1 MQVIVVGC
9 GRMGAELAYR
19 LYQRGG
25 QVTVVDQSPLA
36 FNNLPQDFRGRT
48 VEGDGLERDVLQRA
62 GIEQAKGLAAVS
74 SSDAVNAVVAHIAR
88 TVYKVPQLVVRNYE
102 ARWRQMHETF
112 GFQIISSTSW
122 AAQRMAE
129 LLYNADVRPIFS
141 AGNGEVDIYE
151 IVITPAWR
159 NHKLSELLPSS
170 QCIAAALTRSG
181 QAMLPSLTTRLEPGD
196 ILYVSATLEGISA
209 LQQSLNSF
217 HQA

>member
-1 MQVIVVGC
+1 MAMQVIVVGC

-74 SSDAVNAVVAHIAR
+74 SSDSVNAVVAHIAR
-88 TVYKVPQLVVRNYE
+88 TVYRVPQLVVRNYE

-112 GFQIISSTSW
+112 
-122 AAQRMAE
+122 
-129 LLYNADVRPIFS
+129 
-141 AGNGEVDIYE
+141 
-151 IVITPAWR
+151 
-159 NHKLSELLPSS
+159 
-170 QCIAAALTRSG
+170 
-181 QAMLPSLTTRLEPGD
+181 
-196 ILYVSATLEGISA
+196 
-209 LQQSLNSF
+209 
-217 HQA
+217 